1 MGTLEHVYDYIEP
14 VVVDEAAVA
23 PVEAPVVAP
32 VEEVAA
38 PIILSLTAANLA
50 PLDEEFSLKRAE
62 VEAEA

>member
-23 PVEAPVVAP
+23 PVEPV
-32 VEEVAA
+32 A

>member
-1 MGTLEHVYDYIEP
+1 MGDLGHVYDYIEP
-14 VVVDEAAVA
+14 VVVEEAAVEA
-23 PVEAPVVAP
+23 PVEEPVVAP

-62 VEAEA
+62 VW

>member
-1 MGTLEHVYDYIEP
+1 MGDKEHVYDIIVP
-14 VVVDEAAVA
+14 VVVDEA
-23 PVEAPVVAP
+23 PVEAVVAP

>member
-1 MGTLEHVYDYIEP
+1 MGDQVHIY
-14 VVVDEAAVA
+14 DEAAAAPDVA
-23 PVEAPVVAP
+23 PVVDAPVT
-32 VEEVAA
+32 

>member
-23 PVEAPVVAP
+23 PVEPVVAP

>member
-14 VVVDEAAVA
+14 VVVDVA
-23 PVEAPVVAP
+23 PVEPV
-32 VEEVAA
+32 VAA

>member
-1 MGTLEHVYDYIEP
+1 MGDLEHVYDYIEP

-23 PVEAPVVAP
+23 PVEP

>member
-1 MGTLEHVYDYIEP
+1 MGPDTNEHTYEFADP
-14 VVVDEAAVA
+14 VVVDEAAV
-23 PVEAPVVAP
+23 EAPVVAP
-32 VEEVAA
+32 VLEEAA

>member
-14 VVVDEAAVA
+14 VVVDEAA
-23 PVEAPVVAP
+23 VAP

>member
-1 MGTLEHVYDYIEP
+1 MGDLEHVYDYIEP

-23 PVEAPVVAP
+23 PVVAP
-32 VEEVAA
+32 VLEEAA
-38 PIILSLTAANLA
+38 PIILSHTAANLA